1 MAAGVVKNSDKIV
14 KTTSK
19 RAEFVEEAEK
29 RSPAKKAERGS
40 AVISLIQ
47 GISSQLSIVP
57 AQKGGSHL
65 YRAIVSASQSSIGKN
80 KASAAIKQDLYTIAE
95 DILLTSFLEV
105 VHLFMDTSLDLSI

>member
-1 MAAGVVKNSDKIV
+1 M
-14 KTTSK
+14 
-19 RAEFVEEAEK
+19 
-29 RSPAKKAERGS
+29 
-40 AVISLIQ
+40 ISLIQ

-105 VHLFMDTSLDLSI
+105 VHLQISDQIVIRYVKGIVYH